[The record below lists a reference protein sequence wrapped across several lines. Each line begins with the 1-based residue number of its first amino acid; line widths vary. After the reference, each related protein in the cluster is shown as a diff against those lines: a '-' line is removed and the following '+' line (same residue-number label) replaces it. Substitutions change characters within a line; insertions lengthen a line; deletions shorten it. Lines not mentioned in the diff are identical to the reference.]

1 MRKQSNDQE
10 YAHTDE
16 RIIIGLSDSEKL
28 IIDYIRQNTKITSK
42 EATNITK
49 LSSAQVRRIF
59 VALQEKNIILAY
71 GEGRSRNY
79 ILKT

>member
-1 MRKQSNDQE
+1 M
-10 YAHTDE
+10 
-16 RIIIGLSDSEKL
+16 IGLSDSEKL

-59 VALQEKNIILAY
+59 VALQEKNIILAH